1 MGMAQQQKPS
11 SWMNNPPPQ
20 SYSMSVQIGI
30 RATRNP
36 LSSRERHQ
44 RANVPLL
51 NLQLNVLCRLLVCSA
66 DIFSAIS
73 SIIQFVCELL
83 HKHLRSPGFFW
94 FISQCPGYG
103 LGLNVGC
110 GWYRSFQERLWI
122 NAYLP
127 HFQDDRGLALLAKPS
142 LGMMGSTH
150 QLYIRYMLSN
160 DNAESLFIH
169 VFPKGKPLAL
179 WPKGLF
185 IILIY

>member
-1 MGMAQQQKPS
+1 MPISGSSLWDWPFLAKMRDERWEMGMAQQQKPP
-11 SWMNNPPPQ
+11 SWMNNPQPQ
-20 SYSMSVQIGI
+20 SHNMSVQIGI

-66 DIFSAIS
+66 DIFSTIS

-110 GWYRSFQERLWI
+110 SWYRSFQE
-122 NAYLP
+122 
-127 HFQDDRGLALLAKPS
+127 
-142 LGMMGSTH
+142 
-150 QLYIRYMLSN
+150 
-160 DNAESLFIH
+160 
-169 VFPKGKPLAL
+169 KPLN
-179 WPKGLF
+179 KCLF
-185 IILIY
+185 TPLSRWQRISPAC